1 MLIVKRP
8 CLSVVPEK
16 NNGRKACQTYANL
29 YAQLQFA
36 NEKKIF
42 QAPTGNPA
50 FLYF

>member
-8 CLSVVPEK
+8 CLFVVLEQD
-16 NNGRKACQTYANL
+16 NDREACQTYANL

-42 QAPTGNPA
+42 QTPTGNPA
-50 FLYF
+50 FLYL